1 MYWKLS
7 MLITSM
13 IGHTTRLLS
22 STTRASKGSSQSW
35 VSCQLLLTKGKLI
48 TLLGSLCWIS
58 YQLLLTKAK
67 FFTLLHSQCESRKVR
82 MPEVAASAPLTL
94 DLIRPSRLSFR
105 RTRTFWIVESSSPS
119 AAAIVRSKEVSH
131 NGFNKHILPL
141 WKILICRIFFFF
153 TNSNSLEQ
161 SEVSARF
168 WVGSR
173 V

>member
-82 MPEVAASAPLTL
+82 MPEVAASAPFTL

-119 AAAIVRSKEVSH
+119 AAAIARRQKRLLTMVST
-131 NGFNKHILPL
+131 NTYFLSGKSSFAESFFSLL
-141 WKILICRIFFFF
+141 ILILY
-153 TNSNSLEQ
+153 SNLK
-161 SEVSARF
+161 
-168 WVGSR
+168 
-173 V
+173 

>member
-1 MYWKLS
+1 MKFWWPLFLAIKF
-7 MLITSM
+7 
-13 IGHTTRLLS
+13 
-22 STTRASKGSSQSW
+22 
-35 VSCQLLLTKGKLI
+35 
-48 TLLGSLCWIS
+48 TLLFLN
-58 YQLLLTKAK
+58 LAK
-67 FFTLLHSQCESRKVR
+67 IQFCIPKCAHGGVTLLHSQCESRKVR
-82 MPEVAASAPLTL
+82 MPEVAASAPFTL
-94 DLIRPSRLSFR
+94 DLIRPSRLSLR